1 MAKTYT
7 FSKKDKNRH
16 KKIYN
21 YIRRKP
27 IFEYCSSDDFKLIVG
42 SLTYSNT
49 SSGTYVFPSTVSY
62 SKIPIVTAISY
73 DSLSNS
79 SADVNVFITALT
91 TTSVTIETSAP
102 FDGEVHFHIISQD

>member
-7 FSKKDKNRH
+7 FSKKNKNRH

-27 IFEYCSSDDFKLIVG
+27 VFEYCSTGDFKLIVG
-42 SLTYSNT
+42 SLTYSN
-49 SSGTYVFPSTVSY
+49 SSSETYIFPTTVSY
-62 SKIPIVTAISY
+62 SNIPVITAVSY

-79 SADVNVFITALT
+79 SADVNVFVTSIT
-91 TTSVTIETSAP
+91 TTEVTLETSAP
-102 FDGEVHFHIISQD
+102 FSGEVHFQIISQD